1 MEDKLSGRIGVL
13 ETKVSDLDVKTK
25 IMERD
30 FIELKATTTRL
41 ESSLTTIE
49 RTLTKISWASYGV
62 LGTIVANYIGLLPFI
77 QKMLGL

>member
-30 FIELKATTTRL
+30 FVELKATTARL
-41 ESSLTTIE
+41 ESSLTVIE